1 VLPACGLSGE
11 GSKGERR
18 DEIGSARSR
27 RARGRG
33 GAVGRRRSRPRR
45 LRQGRPFRTLRLAR
59 IADRRGVSVEQL
71 EATVQ
76 ARLLAHIDAAEKS
89 GRISGERAA
98 KLRERVSVGSLCAAG
113 HVRARIAVR
122 GMLRAAAGLLG
133 LDRQELRAEL
143 PGDSLASLAAK
154 QGKSEAD
161 LEAAMLAPAKTR
173 LAQAVASGR
182 LAQAR
187 ADTILERL
195 GRFAERLATKEF
207 PA

>member
-1 VLPACGLSGE
+1 VTRLD
-11 GSKGERR
+11 RR
-18 DEIGSARSR
+18 AVGALVGAVALLAGGGAALGASAGRDHSARCD
-27 RARGRG
+27 
-33 GAVGRRRSRPRR
+33 
-45 LRQGRPFRTLRLAR
+45 QRLAR

-76 ARLLAHIDAAEKS
+76 ARLLARIDAAEKS

-122 GMLRAAAGLLG
+122 GMLRAAAGFLG

-154 QGKSEAD
+154 RGKSEAD

-173 LAQAVASGR
+173 LAKAVASGR

-187 ADTILERL
+187 ADAILERL
-195 GRFAERLATKEF
+195 GRVAERLATKEF

>member
-1 VLPACGLSGE
+1 VTRLD
-11 GSKGERR
+11 RR
-18 DEIGSARSR
+18 AVGALVGAVALLAGGGAALGASAGGDRSARCD
-27 RARGRG
+27 
-33 GAVGRRRSRPRR
+33 
-45 LRQGRPFRTLRLAR
+45 QRLAR

-143 PGDSLASLAAK
+143 PGDSLANLAAK